1 MGKHFIFNDILSFF
15 YSEKKSQDFYWDLEW
30 ANAKKKKKNAKRQ
43 NDMQELYIRS
53 V

>member
-1 MGKHFIFNDILSFF
+1 MGKNFIFNDILSFF

-30 ANAKKKKKNAKRQ
+30 ANAKKKNAKRQ